1 MERQHTSCKS
11 WPASWPSLFILG
23 AALTLAGCATA
34 ADSAPSIAGI
44 EDMSCA
50 ELSAKVQDVAQY
62 EQRVRAGGR
71 LSQLFTG
78 TGSAA
83 ANDVAS
89 ATSTTRAAI
98 RDAQI
103 AGGC

>member
-1 MERQHTSCKS
+1 
-11 WPASWPSLFILG
+11 
-23 AALTLAGCATA
+23 
-34 ADSAPSIAGI
+34 
-44 EDMSCA
+44 MSCA
-50 ELSAKVQDVAQY
+50 ELSAKMQEVSQY

-71 LSQLFTG
+71 LSQLLTG
-78 TGSAA
+78 AGGSAA
-83 ANDVAS
+83 NDFAG